1 MPHTPDRFVCSF
13 GSATLLK
20 HLEAIQKELDG
31 VKAAEDIEYIHRMR
45 VATRR
50 FRNAL
55 DIFSGCL
62 PQKKFVLW
70 QSQVRSITRALGAA
84 RDVDVQIDH
93 IADILGKT
101 EDRKLKPGLNR
112 LVLRLKQKRQKLQR
126 NVLTALEKLL
136 QTRVLDN
143 IKQFTQKIILPEEPG
158 RPHSAAL
165 YVLSN
170 GVIQAKLDAILVYEP
185 YIYNRESK
193 KELHAMRIETKW
205 LRYSLETFASLYP
218 GNLEKYIVK
227 TRKMQE
233 LLGEIHDRDVWLD
246 FLPQF
251 LEAERARTL
260 KYYGHQRVMA
270 KIVPG
275 IQHLEKL
282 EQALRDDLYQQFLS
296 TWGKWKVS
304 HLWEDLR
311 EEISAHLPPQEI
323 YPPVQPPAGS

>member
-1 MPHTPDRFVCSF
+1 MPYAPDRFVCAF

-20 HLEAIQKELDG
+20 HLEAIQKELEG

-62 PQKKFVLW
+62 PQKKHVLW
-70 QSQVRSITRALGAA
+70 QRQIRLITRALGAA
-84 RDVDVQIDH
+84 RDTDVQIDH
-93 IADILGKT
+93 IANILENT
-101 EDRKLKPGLNR
+101 EDKKLKPGLNR
-112 LVLRLKQKRQKLQR
+112 LILRLRQKRQKLQR

-136 QTRVLDN
+136 QSGVLDN
-143 IKQFTQKIILPEEPG
+143 IMRSTQKKLLPEEPG

-170 GVIQAKLDAILVYEP
+170 DVIQARLGALLAYET
-185 YIYNRESK
+185 YIYTPECK
-193 KELHAMRIETKW
+193 KELHAMRIEAKR

-218 GNLEKYIVK
+218 GNLEEYIVR

-233 LLGEIHDRDVWLD
+233 LLGEIHDRDVWLE

-251 LEAERARTL
+251 LEAERARTQ
-260 KYYGHQRVMA
+260 KYYGNQRIML

-275 IQHLEKL
+275 IQHLERL
-282 EQALRDDLYQQFLS
+282 EQTLRDDLYHQFLS
-296 TWGKWKVS
+296 TWAKWKTS
-304 HLWEDLR
+304 HLWESLR
-311 EEISAHLPPQEI
+311 EEISVHIPPQEI
-323 YPPVQPPAGS
+323 YPPALPPAAS